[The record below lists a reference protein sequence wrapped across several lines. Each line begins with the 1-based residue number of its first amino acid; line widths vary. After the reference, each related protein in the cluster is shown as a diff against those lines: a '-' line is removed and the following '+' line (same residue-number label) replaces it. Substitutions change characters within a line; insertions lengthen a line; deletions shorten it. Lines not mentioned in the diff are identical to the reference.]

1 MLPSIPDRNGRG
13 FSRLFLTL
21 ATATAVLPSLSLQ
34 AQGHSHGPAKP
45 PATSRPT
52 TAPTSTARPSS
63 AAPALGDSAGV
74 AQTIRTLFSAAERN
88 DIAALDTMYA
98 GERLTIIEGAG
109 INRGWADY
117 RDHHLAPEM
126 KEMKNFRY
134 RPVEIEAG
142 SSGDLGWSVFSY
154 ALQGEI
160 EGKSLDLV
168 GRGTALLERR
178 GNRWIVRHTQTSYRA
193 RRPTDPP
200 MPQ

>member
-1 MLPSIPDRNGRG
+1 MQPSITDLNRSGFGRLLLA
-13 FSRLFLTL
+13 F
-21 ATATAVLPSLSLQ
+21 ATATVSSLSLQ

-45 PATSRPT
+45 PATARPT
-52 TAPTSTARPSS
+52 TPQTSSVRPSPS
-63 AAPALGDSAGV
+63 AAAVGDSVGV

-88 DIAALDTMYA
+88 DLAALDTMYA
-98 GERLTIIEGAG
+98 GERLTIVEGAG

-134 RPVEIEAG
+134 RPIEIEAG

-154 ALQGEI
+154 ALQGDI